1 MRLFRWLLRLL
12 PTDFRSDF
20 ATEMEEVFDEQRTDA
35 RRRGGRTALVRLWAR
50 TLLDI
55 GRAVRREHLDDLR
68 RDASYA
74 LRMMRRSP
82 GFVVT
87 AVLSLGLGIGA
98 NSAVFSLID
107 AVWLRT
113 LPVGSPEE
121 LVLVRR
127 SGGQTIKPN
136 SNITRPQYDH
146 LRDNSAL
153 LQDICFF
160 SNSVPVSVTVHGVSE
175 RVEAQQVSGTF
186 FETLAVG
193 AWLGRTLTRDDDLV
207 TGASPVAV
215 ISEAYWRRRF
225 ARDPAVVGRA
235 VVINATTFTIVGVM
249 PPGFSGVIL
258 GARPDLFVPWATR
271 GAMPFG
277 REGNSGDGPL
287 PSILARLQSGV
298 STQRAA
304 AELTNL
310 LQRAV
315 ATENTSPVAP
325 EQRARLMDRRVELS
339 SASHGITRLRSEL
352 STPLGML
359 MAVVALVLL
368 VACGNVAGLLLARAS
383 ARAPELALRLAQGAT
398 RQRVVRQLLTESLF
412 LALAGG
418 LFGVCLA
425 SWSLTFLEALTAS
438 GNRPLQ
444 LDVRLDA
451 HLIMF
456 AGAVSVASALLFG
469 LVPALQASSSDLT
482 ALMKRHPGRG
492 GGTGLLRWG
501 NTLVVAQVALSMTL
515 LVVAGLFLRTF
526 QELGRVDT
534 GFARD
539 RIVLVSTD
547 PRLVGYDRERIPAIY
562 EELLRRLRQLPGIAS
577 VSLGRQGLVSGGGTS
592 GSVYIEG
599 RAPLQGEHDLVNGSK
614 GLELNA
620 PVFSEVSAD
629 YFKTLEIP
637 ILRGRGF
644 QPTDDARAPR
654 VAVVNETFARY
665 YFGDQN
671 PIGHRFGG
679 SVEGSNT
686 IEIVGVARDIKYHSM
701 REPVP
706 RAYYRPYL
714 QDPGA
719 WRETTFQI
727 RTAAE
732 ATELVASVRRAIA
745 SVDPR
750 LPVYNV
756 TSLSD
761 QIEASLHQEQ
771 TTATLTSLFGIL
783 ALVLASVGL
792 YGLLSYAVSQRT
804 GEIGVRMALGAAAAD
819 VLRLV
824 IGRGMWLV
832 ALGISAGVLLAL
844 LATRLLVSQLYGVT
858 PTDPATFMIV
868 ALILLS
874 VALTA
879 CVLPARRAARID
891 PVRALRAE

>member
-12 PTDFRSDF
+12 PTDFRADF
-20 ATEMEEVFDEQRTDA
+20 ATEMEEVFDEQRREA
-35 RRRGGRTALVRLWAR
+35 RRRGSRTALVWLWAR
-50 TLLDI
+50 TLFDI
-55 GRAVRREHLDDLR
+55 VRAARREHLDDLR
-68 RDASYA
+68 RDTSYA
-74 LRMMRRSP
+74 LRTMRRSP
-82 GFVVT
+82 GFVVI

-98 NSAVFSLID
+98 NSAVFSVID

-113 LPVGSPEE
+113 LPVRSPEE
-121 LVLVRR
+121 LVFVRR
-127 SGGQTIKPN
+127 SGGQTTKPN

-153 LQDICFF
+153 LQSMCFF
-160 SNSVPVSVTVHGVSE
+160 SNSVPVSVTVHRVSE

-193 AWLGRTLTRDDDLV
+193 AWLGRTLTRSDERAI
-207 TGASPVAV
+207 GGSPVAV

-225 ARDPAVVGRA
+225 AGDPAVVGRS

-258 GARPDLFVPWATR
+258 GARPDLFVPWAMR
-271 GAMPFG
+271 GALPFG
-277 REGNSGDGPL
+277 RTGNAGDGPL
-287 PSILARLQSGV
+287 PSVLGRLQSGV
-298 STQRAA
+298 RAERAA

-315 ATENTSPVAP
+315 ATEITSPVGP
-325 EQRARLMDRRVELS
+325 EQRGRLMDQRVELS

-352 STPLGML
+352 SAPLGML
-359 MAVVALVLL
+359 MAVVALLLL
-368 VACGNVAGLLLARAS
+368 VACGNVASLLLARAS
-383 ARAPELALRLAQGAT
+383 ARTPEIALRLAQGAT
-398 RQRVVRQLLTESLF
+398 RRRLVRQLLTESLL

-418 LFGVCLA
+418 LFGLCLA
-425 SWSLTFLEALTAS
+425 SWSLAFLEAMVAS
-438 GNRPLQ
+438 GT
-444 LDVRLDA
+444 LDVCLDA
-451 HLIMF
+451 RLIMF

-469 LVPALQASSSDLT
+469 LVPALQASSGDLT
-482 ALMKRHPGRG
+482 ALMKRHPGRSK
-492 GGTGLLRWG
+492 GTGLLRWG
-501 NTLVVAQVALSMTL
+501 NKLVVAQVALSVMV
-515 LVVAGLFLRTF
+515 LVVAGLLLRTF
-526 QELGRVDT
+526 HELGRVDT
-534 GFARD
+534 GFSRD
-539 RIVLVSTD
+539 RILLVSTD
-547 PRLVGYDRERIPAIY
+547 PRLVGYDKERIPAIY

-577 VSLGRQGLVSGGGTS
+577 ASLGRQGLVSGGGTS
-592 GSVYIEG
+592 GSVYVEG
-599 RAPLQGEHDLVNGSK
+599 RAPLQGEHDLVDGPK
-614 GLELNA
+614 GFEWNA
-620 PVFSEVSAD
+620 PVFSEVSAG

-637 ILRGRGF
+637 ILHGRGF
-644 QPTDDARAPR
+644 QPTDDVHAPR

-665 YFGDQN
+665 YFGDQD
-671 PIGHRFGG
+671 PIGRRFGS
-679 SVEGSNT
+679 SVDTSNE
-686 IEIVGVARDIKYHSM
+686 IEIVGVARDVKYHSM

-706 RAYYRPYL
+706 RAYYIPYL
-714 QDPGA
+714 QDPDA

-727 RTAAE
+727 RTAGE
-732 ATELVASVRRAIA
+732 ATKFVETVRRAIA
-745 SVDPR
+745 SVDPK

-756 TSLSD
+756 ISLSD
-761 QIEASLHQEQ
+761 RIDASLRQERV
-771 TTATLTSLFGIL
+771 TASLTGLFGML
-783 ALVLASVGL
+783 ALLLASVGL

-832 ALGISAGVLLAL
+832 ALGISAGIVLAL

-858 PTDPATFMIV
+858 PTDPTTYVTV

-879 CVLPARRAARID
+879 CALPARRAARID